1 MTPCG
6 YEIEEFAPKIM
17 ENTEF
22 GSRTSSSTAK
32 SMELMTTDVM
42 SQIASFSSMRSMGH
56 LSMASVGLRQTV
68 GTAICSR
75 CEFIIDFDSEDGDKG
90 GMKALQALESLILI
104 HHGKVKMLTL
114 KGGVLTGRKKT
125 LTDFSGLL
133 ARAGVVFGRHLL
145 ALRYA
150 DGVLTP
156 ALSRKAAGALVKH
169 APFLRKMNYN
179 VGHLGRECM
188 IDLAR
193 GLSLLESITI
203 QNSSADQYS
212 IHAVVNF
219 LPQLRKLDL
228 SFCTKV
234 ADTLVRAV
242 ARTHPHL
249 QSMNLMGCWRVT
261 DRGLMGLSRFCKQLK
276 TVSLFEMDSISDVG
290 VRVLCNGCPMLEDVD
305 VGACLQLSD
314 EAFESLAS
322 LKHLKHLSAF
332 STSVTA
338 SGLQQLCAHACS
350 LETLDLTG
358 CRLLTKDA
366 FAAALPTA
374 CFGTSLTELEVAE
387 TFCGEDCITEV
398 LMRYHSLTSLKLS
411 GCINLKSSILKV
423 IVDHQSRAKRRGST
437 SLSEL
442 ELKYCKHISES
453 ELSEALQVVDLS
465 TTPRRY
471 SMHTGFSRSVR
482 L

>member
-1 MTPCG
+1 ML
-6 YEIEEFAPKIM
+6 
-17 ENTEF
+17 
-22 GSRTSSSTAK
+22 STAN
-32 SMELMTTDVM
+32 SLELMTTDVM
-42 SQIASFSSMRSMGH
+42 AQITSFSSMRSIGH

-68 GTAICSR
+68 AAAICRR
-75 CEFIIDFDSEDGDKG
+75 CEFTIDFDSEDGDKG
-90 GMKALQALESLILI
+90 GMKAIQALESLISV
-104 HHGKVKMLTL
+104 HHGKVKMLTFR
-114 KGGVLTGRKKT
+114 GGVIAGRKDT
-125 LTDFSGLL
+125 LTNFSGLL
-133 ARAGVVFGRHLL
+133 TRAAVIFGRHLL
-145 ALRYA
+145 ALSYA

-156 ALSRKAAGALVKH
+156 ALSRQAASSLLKH

-179 VGHLGRECM
+179 AGHLGRECM

-203 QNSSADQYS
+203 QNSSADQYG
-212 IHAVVNF
+212 IHAVVGF
-219 LPQLRKLDL
+219 LPRLRKLDL

-242 ARTHPHL
+242 ARTNPHL
-249 QSMNLMGCWRVT
+249 QSLNLMGCWRVT
-261 DRGLMGLSRFCKQLK
+261 DRGLMGLSRFCKQLR
-276 TVSLFEMDSISDVG
+276 TVSLFEMDSISDTG
-290 VRVLCNGCPMLEDVD
+290 VHVLCSGCPVLEDVD
-305 VGACLQLSD
+305 IGACLQLSD
-314 EAFESLAS
+314 QAFESLAS

-332 STSVTA
+332 STAVTEV
-338 SGLQQLCAHACS
+338 GLQQLCVHSCK

-366 FAAALPTA
+366 FATALPTA
-374 CFGTSLTELEVAE
+374 CFNTSLTELEVAE

-398 LMRYHSLTSLKLS
+398 LMQYHNLTSLKLS
-411 GCINLKSSILKV
+411 GCINLKSSILEV

-442 ELKYCKHISES
+442 ELKYCKHISDS

-465 TTPRRY
+465 TTTRRH
-471 SMHTGFSRSVR
+471 STHTGFSRSVR